1 MRREFE
7 KLGLTIGGIDFGHF
21 TGVVRFD
28 ETGSPNIIDVE
39 ASNFAGSPLRLGVEE
54 LVRERSALRRKW
66 GPGFLDNGRFE
77 IREHVRKW
85 SLFQGLS
92 ECIEA
97 RFKDD
102 IKVYLAAVHGPSRYW
117 DVA

>member
-7 KLGLTIGGIDFGHF
+7 NGGIDYGHF
-21 TGVVRFD
+21 AGVVQFD
-28 ETGSPNIIDVE
+28 ETGAVDVIDVE
-39 ASNFAGSPLRLGVEE
+39 TANFAGSPLRLGVEE

-66 GPGFLDNGRFE
+66 GTGFLDNGRFE

-92 ECIEA
+92 ECVEA

-102 IKVYLAAVHGPSRYW
+102 IKDYLSDVCGESAHW
-117 DVA
+117 DTA